1 MESFEAYFI
10 TIVSN
15 NQIDSIAVEVSGS
28 DLIYE
33 VLSLWDN
40 NNE

>member
-28 DLIYE
+28 VLIYD
-33 VLSLWDN
+33 VLSWWDN